1 MNRTKAEQVFRS
13 YTDNYD
19 SSDVK
24 IKLKIDHTFRVAE
37 IADRIAAGIG
47 ADRDFAWLSGLLH
60 DIGRFEQVKRY
71 GTFYDAVSIDH
82 AELSADILFKDG
94 LYERFAEA
102 LASGDESSEKSG
114 YHLDEKQKKLLETVI
129 RLHNKLAVPDG
140 LDEETLMYTR
150 ILRDADKAD
159 IFRVLT
165 EPPYDGR
172 NERIIN
178 SAVPASEKVM
188 SLVMERRCVPRGIT
202 ETEFESLVSHCC
214 MAFELEYKVSRDIVS
229 GQGYLDTLMNLDAK
243 NKGVRG
249 QLKTVRDEM
258 RKCWAEAVR

>member
-1 MNRTKAEQVFRS
+1 MNRIKAEQVFRS

-37 IADRIAAGIG
+37 IADRIAAGLG

-94 LYERFAEA
+94 LFAEFEKA
-102 LASGDESSEKSG
+102 LFSDVSSDENIFKNEDK
-114 YHLDEKQKKLLETVI
+114 KKLLETVI

-140 LDEETLMYTR
+140 LDEETLLYTR

-165 EPPYDGR
+165 EPPYDER

-178 SAVPASEKVM
+178 AGEPADEKVM

-202 ETEFESLVSHCC
+202 KTEFESLVSHCC
-214 MAFELEYKVSRDIVS
+214 MAFELEYKVSREIVAE
-229 GQGYLDTLMNLDAK
+229 QGYLDILMNLDAK
-243 NKGVRG
+243 NDIVKD

-258 RKCWAEAVR
+258 QKCWAEAER

>member
-1 MNRTKAEQVFRS
+1 MNRIKAEQVFRS

-37 IADRIAAGIG
+37 IADRIAAGLG

-94 LYERFAEA
+94 LFAEFEKA
-102 LASGDESSEKSG
+102 LFSDVSSDENIFKNEDK
-114 YHLDEKQKKLLETVI
+114 KKLLETVI

-140 LDEETLMYTR
+140 LDEETLLYTR

-178 SAVPASEKVM
+178 DGEPADEKVM

-202 ETEFESLVSHCC
+202 KSEFESLVSHCC
-214 MAFELEYKVSRDIVS
+214 MAFELEFKVSREIVS
-229 GQGYLDTLMNLDAK
+229 EQGYLDILMNLDAK
-243 NKGVRG
+243 NDIVRN

-258 RKCWAEAVR
+258 QKCWAEAVR

>member
-47 ADRDFAWLSGLLH
+47 ADCDFAWLSGLLH

-94 LYERFAEA
+94 LFEDFEKA
-102 LASGDESSEKSG
+102 LFSDDGS
-114 YHLDEKQKKLLETVI
+114 DEKADILINEDRKKMLETVI

-165 EPPYDGR
+165 EPPYDER
-172 NERIIN
+172 NERIIKDGT
-178 SAVPASEKVM
+178 PAGEKVM
-188 SLVMERRCVPRGIT
+188 GLVKKRRCVPRGIT

-214 MAFELEYKVSRDIVS
+214 MAFELEYKVSRDIVAE
-229 GQGYLDTLMNLDAK
+229 QGYLDILMNLDAQ
-243 NKGVRG
+243 NNDVRN
-249 QLKTVRDEM
+249 QLAVVRDEM
-258 RKCWAEAVR
+258 QKCWAEAVR

>member
-24 IKLKIDHTFRVAE
+24 IKLKIYHTFRVAE
-37 IADRIAAGIG
+37 IADRIAEGIG

-94 LYERFAEA
+94 LFAEFEKA
-102 LASGDESSEKSG
+102 LFSDTGSDEIIFLNEDK
-114 YHLDEKQKKLLETVI
+114 KKLLETVI
-129 RLHNKLAVPDG
+129 RLHNKLTVPDG

-214 MAFELEYKVSRDIVS
+214 MAFELEYKVSRDIVAK
-229 GQGYLDTLMNLDAK
+229 QGYLDVLMNLDAK
-243 NKGVRG
+243 NDTVRD

-258 RKCWAEAVR
+258 KKCWSEAER